1 MSCSSGCACSR
12 TSNISTVNGG
22 AGVDTDVDSDP
33 PARVLDET
41 ATYSARFR
49 GRIRRLHATVNGD
62 ITVEQALAQW
72 GEIVRVFGMEVAEQQ
87 LSAMERKAGID
98 S

>member
-1 MSCSSGCACSR
+1 MD
-12 TSNISTVNGG
+12 I
-22 AGVDTDVDSDP
+22 DSDP
-33 PARVLDET
+33 AARATGET

-49 GRIRRLHATVNGD
+49 DRVCRLHVTVNGD

-87 LSAMERKAGID
+87 LSEMERKAGLE

>member
-1 MSCSSGCACSR
+1 MDA
-12 TSNISTVNGG
+12 
-22 AGVDTDVDSDP
+22 DVDSDP
-33 PARVLDET
+33 SDRVTDET
-41 ATYSARFR
+41 APYSARFR
-49 GRIRRLHATVNGD
+49 ERIRRLHVTVNGD

-87 LSAMERKAGID
+87 LSAMERKAGIK

>member
-1 MSCSSGCACSR
+1 ME
-12 TSNISTVNGG
+12 
-22 AGVDTDVDSDP
+22 VDSDP
-33 PARVLDET
+33 SNRATDET

-49 GRIRRLHATVNGD
+49 ERIRRVHATVNGD
-62 ITVEQALAQW
+62 ITIEQTLAQW

-87 LSAMERKAGID
+87 LSAMERKAGLE

>member
-1 MSCSSGCACSR
+1 MSCSSRCACDP
-12 TSNISTVNGG
+12 ISELRRDT
-22 AGVDTDVDSDP
+22 GVDAEVGSDLP
-33 PARVLDET
+33 TWTMDDT

-49 GRIRRLHATVNGD
+49 ERIRRLHAKGNGD
-62 ITVEQALAQW
+62 VSIEQVLAQW

-87 LSAMERKAGID
+87 LSAMERDAGNT

>member
-1 MSCSSGCACSR
+1 MDL
-12 TSNISTVNGG
+12 N
-22 AGVDTDVDSDP
+22 SDP
-33 PARVLDET
+33 SDRET
-41 ATYSARFR
+41 DDPGTYSARFR
-49 GRIRRLHATVNGD
+49 ERIRHLYAEADRD

-87 LSAMERKAGID
+87 LSAMERKAGIA

>member
-1 MSCSSGCACSR
+1 MDAE
-12 TSNISTVNGG
+12 
-22 AGVDTDVDSDP
+22 VDSDP
-33 PARVLDET
+33 SNRGTNET

-49 GRIRRLHATVNGD
+49 ERLRHLYAEADGD
-62 ITVEQALAQW
+62 ITIEQALAQW

-87 LSAMERKAGID
+87 LSEMERKAGLE